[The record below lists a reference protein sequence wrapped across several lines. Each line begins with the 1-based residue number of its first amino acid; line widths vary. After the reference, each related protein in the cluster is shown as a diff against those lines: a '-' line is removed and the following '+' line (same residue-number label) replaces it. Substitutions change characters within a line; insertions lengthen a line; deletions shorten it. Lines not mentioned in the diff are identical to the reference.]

1 LPGGP
6 PDPSRFPRHAGET
19 MKVKAL
25 LRMLAFAAL
34 LTLPGCL
41 VVTCG
46 P

>member
-1 LPGGP
+1 
-6 PDPSRFPRHAGET
+6 
-19 MKVKAL
+19 MKVRAL

>member
-1 LPGGP
+1 MPGAGP
-6 PDPSRFPRHAGET
+6 EPSRFPRHAGET
-19 MKVKAL
+19 MKVRAL